1 MEDNKKRDYVEFF
14 LKNLCGVSMMVY
26 LPTVITFNISL
37 FLVTIIAE
45 NLPYLKGWNLAG
57 DLKDEGGR

>member
-1 MEDNKKRDYVEFF
+1 
-14 LKNLCGVSMMVY
+14 MMVY